1 MGAGC
6 VSGVAFKTFLRDYMK
21 KISVCMFTSHFHP
34 HYSGAAKQAVS
45 LAKEMRNLGVHSF
58 FITVDNG
65 KLNRHEKFD
74 GFDVYR
80 INEGRGKIKEIVL
93 WFNLFCILFNKRKEY
108 DIIHSHGAYYKNSII
123 GLIGKLLK
131 KGTVAKISMS
141 NNDLSGMEHGFYG
154 RIHNKLFNMFDSC
167 ISISPEIS
175 AELSRLVLSHKRIKE
190 LSNGVDSD
198 KFKPVSQEHKEQ
210 LRQKLKLP
218 SGVIFLY
225 VGGISERKNVEWLV
239 KTWSDI
245 FRETPDVSL
254 VLVGPASREDSRR
267 TLINSLIDYAAK
279 NSFTR
284 KVFFREYTDA
294 IEKYFQAAD
303 IFILPSKNEGMPN
316 VLIEAMSCG
325 LACMAT
331 RVSGAS
337 KLIIDGKTGLFFD
350 TGADGDFRDKAV
362 FLTDNNT
369 ERERLGITARSLIM
383 DKFCLKKI
391 GREYISIYSDLMM
404 LKPSRF

>member
-1 MGAGC
+1 M
-6 VSGVAFKTFLRDYMK
+6 Y
-21 KISVCMFTSHFHP
+21 TSHFHP
-34 HYSGAAKQAVS
+34 HYSGAAKQAFS
-45 LAKEMRNLGVHSF
+45 LAKEMRNLGVNSF
-58 FITVDNG
+58 FITADNG
-65 KLNRHEKFD
+65 KLKRHEKFD

-80 INEGRGKIKEIVL
+80 VNEGRGKMKEIIL
-93 WFNLFCILFNKRKEY
+93 WFNLFRILFKKRKEY
-108 DIIHSHGAYYKNSII
+108 DIVHSHGAYYKNSII

-141 NNDLSGMEHGFYG
+141 NNDLAGMGHGFYG

-175 AELSRLVLSHKRIKE
+175 SELSSQRLRHKKIKE
-190 LSNGVDSD
+190 LPNGVDSD
-198 KFKPVSQEHKEQ
+198 KFKPVPLEHKEQ
-210 LRQKLKLP
+210 LRQKLRLP

-245 FRETPDVSL
+245 FRETPDASL
-254 VLVGPASREDSRR
+254 VLVGPASRDDGRK
-267 TLINSLIDYAAK
+267 TLINSLIDHAAK
-279 NSFTR
+279 SGLTR
-284 KVFFREYTDA
+284 KVFFRDYTEA
-294 IEKYFQAAD
+294 IEKYYQAGD

-331 RVSGAS
+331 KVSGAS
-337 KLIIDGKTGLFFD
+337 ELIIEGETGLFFD
-350 TGADGDFRDKAV
+350 AGLPAGQAGPDGDFRSKAV
-362 FLTDNNT
+362 FLKDNNH
-369 ERERLGITARSLIM
+369 ERERMGINARALIM
-383 DKFCLKKI
+383 GKFCLKKI
-391 GREYISIYSDLMM
+391 GREYINMYSDLMM